1 MNGRNRAPSDE
12 SLISPRYFVPPRILK
27 PPWGRT
33 NPFVPMCKAFFF
45 FFISMQPSRS
55 SVHMPPVRL
64 VCMTDAFISPPRG
77 NPRVG
82 FGRWLRELVSE
93 VEDFRFGE
101 SFVGRLVEYLDLIFP
116 GRQRIEKLDGE
127 LAGEGLHEELREDE
141 RVPNRPDVP
150 DVHFRLAGQK
160 PLSAGRVCLD
170 GKRDPARLE
179 FAQANE
185 IRRQKEGVVIAP
197 GRRIVLVQNESNGR

>member
-33 NPFVPMCKAFFF
+33 NPFVPMCKAFLYL
-45 FFISMQPSRS
+45 SMSMRPSRS
-55 SVHMPPVRL
+55 GVHTPPVRL

-82 FGRWLRELVSE
+82 FVRRLRELVSE

-101 SFVGRLVEYLDLIFP
+101 SFVGRLVEHLDLIFP
-116 GRQRIEKLDGE
+116 GRQRIKKLDGE
-127 LAGEGLHEELREDE
+127 LASERFHEELREDE
-141 RVPNRPDVP
+141 RIPNRPNIP
-150 DVHFRLAGQK
+150 DVDFR
-160 PLSAGRVCLD
+160 
-170 GKRDPARLE
+170 
-179 FAQANE
+179 F
-185 IRRQKEGVVIAP
+185 
-197 GRRIVLVQNESNGR
+197 